1 MKFIESGMVVG
12 LGHGSTASF
21 ALQRMAALLNTGAL
35 KDIIGIPCSLQ
46 VEEEA
51 RKLCIPLCTL
61 DEHPVI
67 DTTIDGADEVYI
79 PAQYGHFEIETSGG
93 QWYITGGKIDNIWNT
108 WNVKEKTEDYSAKF
122 KDFVLANANGGAITI
137 TLPAVST
144 PFIGARIEVKKI
156 DSSTNAVTIATADS
170 ATIDGASTITLST
183 QYEAYTMVSDGSNW
197 FVE

>member
-1 MKFIESGMVVG
+1 MRILPTFSIY
-12 LGHGSTASF
+12 
-21 ALQRMAALLNTGAL
+21 
-35 KDIIGIPCSLQ
+35 P
-46 VEEEA
+46 
-51 RKLCIPLCTL
+51 
-61 DEHPVI
+61 
-67 DTTIDGADEVYI
+67 
-79 PAQYGHFEIETSGG
+79 SGG